1 MYFVFWGSDTG
12 EMDMRCVEKEKELQI
27 EARVDVSNPQP
38 PVISIWLNSCNIR
51 ISDAVASLA

>member
-12 EMDMRCVEKEKELQI
+12 EMDMRCVEKELQI